1 MAPRVIKL
9 REQGEPR
16 QETEAELP
24 PQRKRPEVGRYLLQV
39 DRQTKG
45 SYGTAQAA
53 EAAGILIKKNYPK
66 VQVSVYDSVD
76 TANKLIDLP
85 ANSELLTLL
94 AARARQRPKFLLHIR
109 SQARRKQ
116 LMRTTLGMVG
126 VATALLLAASFANVS
141 AQTKQTTP
149 QLACTEIKDEAAC
162 NHCRWVGASGKKKA
176 GCAKA
181 AKK

>member
-85 ANSELLTLL
+85 ADSD
-94 AARARQRPKFLLHIR
+94 
-109 SQARRKQ
+109 S
-116 LMRTTLGMVG
+116 
-126 VATALLLAASFANVS
+126 
-141 AQTKQTTP
+141 
-149 QLACTEIKDEAAC
+149 
-162 NHCRWVGASGKKKA
+162 
-176 GCAKA
+176 
-181 AKK
+181 